1 MDDITVLVRTRDR
14 PQMLD
19 AALRSAADQDCRMV
33 AAVDP
38 CADRQTYDVLDGHDV
53 DVVRCERRGLGAAW
67 NEGMECIKSGYVYV
81 LDDDDTLMPNAIST
95 MRRFI
100 ESEAEAPTSL
110 MSFRPLVRYQ
120 HGEARPAPRVIPYDF
135 NRLTHDKRYR
145 LLLSDRGPRGNY
157 LYHTDTF
164 GMVGPVPEDMP
175 VYEDYALAL
184 RSGGRLLYGDDP
196 VLVYRIHG
204 SNATGQG
211 MRTWREAAALR
222 VSLELRYASRRQL
235 VLASWLLPRRKRSAA
250 LAFYRML
257 GGMLCA

>member
-1 MDDITVLVRTRDR
+1 MDDITILVRTWDR

-19 AALRSAADQDCRMV
+19 AALRSAADQDCHMV

-38 CADRQTYDVLDGHDV
+38 CADWRTYDVLDGYDV

-67 NEGMECIKSGYVYV
+67 NEGMGCVKSGYVYV
-81 LDDDDTLMPNAIST
+81 LDDDDTLLPDAIST

-100 ESEAEAPTSL
+100 ESEVEAPTSL
-110 MSFRPLVRYQ
+110 MSFHPLIRYQ
-120 HGEARPAPRVIPYDF
+120 HREARLAPRVIPYDF

-157 LYHTDTF
+157 LYHADTF

-175 VYEDYALAL
+175 VYEDYTLAL
-184 RSGGRLLYGDDP
+184 RSGGRLLYGNDP
-196 VLVYRIHG
+196 VLVYRIHD

-211 MRTWREAAALR
+211 TRTWRDAADLR
-222 VSLELRYASRRQL
+222 VSLELRHASRWQL
-235 VLASWLLPRRKRSAA
+235 VSASWLLPRRKRS
-250 LAFYRML
+250 LGLTLYRMF
-257 GGMLCA
+257 GGTS